1 MQQLSNI
8 LIGNAGGKGVAATD
22 ALQSTDN
29 EAFFAAY
36 QQAQAKF
43 SFDSQGAK
51 RDLPLAV
58 LSEKVPKLS
67 RPSMSR
73 LFWGK

>member
-8 LIGNAGGKGVAATD
+8 LIGNAGGKGVSATD

-29 EAFFAAY
+29 EAFSPLINRRRLSSRSTRKAP
-36 QQAQAKF
+36 
-43 SFDSQGAK
+43 S
-51 RDLPLAV
+51 RDLPAAV
-58 LSEKVPKLS
+58 LTEKVLKLS

>member
-36 QQAQAKF
+36 QQAQLSSRSTRKAP
-43 SFDSQGAK
+43 S